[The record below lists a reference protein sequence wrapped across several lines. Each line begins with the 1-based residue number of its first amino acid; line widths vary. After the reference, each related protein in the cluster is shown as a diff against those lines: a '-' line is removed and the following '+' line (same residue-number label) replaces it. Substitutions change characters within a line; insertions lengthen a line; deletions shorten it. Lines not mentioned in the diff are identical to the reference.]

1 MKYYSI
7 PGTELS
13 VSGIIMGCMRIS
25 SLAAN
30 DVETLVRTAL
40 DHGVNFFDHADI
52 YAGGRCEMLFGEAL
66 NLRSSLREKM
76 LIQSKCGIRKSISG
90 GNFYDFSR
98 NYILESVD
106 GILSR
111 LGTDYLDVLLLHRP
125 DSLME
130 LDEVAEAFDQLESSG
145 KVRHF
150 GLSNVNSM
158 QIELLQRTVRQKLL
172 FNQVQFGIGHTQLVD
187 SGISFNTT
195 APQAVDRSGS
205 LLEYARLN
213 GITLQAWSPFRS
225 DRTGRIIIGDFDNY
239 PELSKVL
246 QTTGERY
253 GVSPSAI
260 AAAWILCHPAHIQ
273 TVIGTTQTS
282 RMAEYCAAADV
293 SLSREEW
300 YEIYQTAGNSI
311 P

>member
-1 MKYYSI
+1 MKYYHI
-7 PGTELS
+7 PGTELN

-25 SLAAN
+25 SLTAKE
-30 DVETLVRTAL
+30 VETLARTAI

-52 YAGGRCEMLFGEAL
+52 YGGGRCEALFGEAL
-66 NLRSSLREKM
+66 NLSGSLREKL
-76 LIQSKCGIRKSISG
+76 LIQSKCGIRQKG
-90 GNFYDFSR
+90 GVNFYDFSR
-98 NYILESVD
+98 DYILERVD
-106 GILSR
+106 GVLSR
-111 LGTDYLDVLLLHRP
+111 LRTDYLDVLLLHRP

-130 LDEVAEAFDQLESSG
+130 PEEVAEAFDLLEASG

-158 QIELLQRTVRQKLL
+158 QFELLQRTVRQKLL

-213 GITLQAWSPFRS
+213 DITLQAWSPFRS
-225 DRTGRIIIGDFDNY
+225 DQTGRIIIGDFDNH
-239 PELSKVL
+239 PELNKVL
-246 QTTGERY
+246 QAIGERR
-253 GVSPSAI
+253 GVSPSVI
-260 AAAWILCHPAHIQ
+260 AAAWILRHPAHIQ
-273 TVIGTTQTS
+273 AIIGTTQTG
-282 RMAEYCAAADV
+282 RMAEYCTAADV

-300 YEIYQTAGNSI
+300 YGIYRAAGNPI

>member
-1 MKYYSI
+1 MKYYHI
-7 PGTELS
+7 PGTELNVSS
-13 VSGIIMGCMRIS
+13 VIMGCMRIS
-25 SLAAN
+25 SLTVKE
-30 DVETLVRTAL
+30 VETLARTAM

-52 YAGGRCEMLFGEAL
+52 YGGGRCETLFSEAL
-66 NLRSSLREKM
+66 NLSGSLREKL
-76 LIQSKCGIRKSISG
+76 LIQSKCGIRQKSG

-98 NYILESVD
+98 DYILESVD

-111 LGTDYLDVLLLHRP
+111 LRTDYLDVLLLHRP

-130 LDEVAEAFDQLESSG
+130 LEEVAEAFDQLETSG
-145 KVRHF
+145 KVRYF

-158 QIELLQRTVRQKLL
+158 QTELLQRTVRQKLL

-195 APQAVDRSGS
+195 APQAVDCSGS

-213 GITLQAWSPFRS
+213 DITLQAWSPFRS
-225 DRTGRIIIGDFDNY
+225 DRTGRIIIGDFENH
-239 PELSKVL
+239 PELNKVL
-246 QTTGERY
+246 QTTGERH

-273 TVIGTTQTS
+273 TIIGTTRTA

-300 YEIYQTAGNSI
+300 YGIYRAAGNPI

>member
-1 MKYYSI
+1 MKYYNI
-7 PGTELS
+7 LGTELN

-25 SLAAN
+25 SLTAK
-30 DVETLVRTAL
+30 DVEALVRTAM

-52 YAGGRCEMLFGEAL
+52 YGDGRCETLFGEAL
-66 NLRSSLREKM
+66 DLTGSMREKM
-76 LIQSKCGIRKSISG
+76 LIQGKCGIRKSG
-90 GNFYDFSR
+90 GANYYDFSR
-98 NYILESVD
+98 DYILKSVD

-111 LGTDYLDVLLLHRP
+111 LHTDYLDVLLLHRP

-130 LDEVAEAFDQLESSG
+130 VEEVAETFNRLEESG
-145 KVRHF
+145 KVRYF

-158 QIELLQRTVRQKLL
+158 QIELLQHSVRQKLL
-172 FNQVQFGIGHTQLVD
+172 FNQVQFGVGHTQLID

-195 APQAVDRSGS
+195 ELQAVDRSGS

-225 DRTGRIIIGDFDNY
+225 DLTGRIFIGDFDNH
-239 PELSKVL
+239 PELNRVL
-246 QTTGERY
+246 QAAGERH
-253 GVSPSAI
+253 GVSASAI
-260 AAAWILCHPAHIQ
+260 AAAWILRHPAHIQ
-273 TVIGTTQTS
+273 TIIGTTKID
-282 RMAEYCAAADV
+282 RMIEYCAASDV

-300 YEIYQTAGNSI
+300 YEIYQAAGNPI